1 MNNHTA
7 KHVNVVFENL
17 VTCVCEVFQG
27 RDEAIL
33 LLKILTALHETADTT
48 MAKLQ
53 LLVLR
58 ATIYLNT
65 KKSRVRLSAGEF
77 CRVYHMG
84 VTRLK
89 RKQNHVAQEFVIHLY
104 IGTWVRYSG
113 IFTLRTPFKEQF
125 SSARIVPVSMA
136 C

>member
-7 KHVNVVFENL
+7 KHVNLVFENL
-17 VTCVCEVFQG
+17 VTCVCEDLQG
-27 RDEAIL
+27 HDKAIRS
-33 LLKILTALHETADTT
+33 LKMLTALHEAADTT

-58 ATIYLNT
+58 ATIHLNT
-65 KKSRVRLSAGEF
+65 RKSRVRLSAGEF
-77 CRVYHMG
+77 CRVYHTG

-89 RKQNHVAQEFVIHLY
+89 RKQKHVAQEFVIHLY

-125 SSARIVPVSMA
+125 SSARIAPVSMA